1 MKDNS
6 EDKKMQTKIDPDL
19 NKNINVLKE
28 IFKDVDDIIFRRI
41 ECGQNQKIKMEVVYV
56 DGMTNKEAVSEYA
69 IESLMSN
76 LNLSE
81 LEKNPDKELQGLI
94 AKTSISLSEVKA
106 ILTIEESVDKMLSG
120 ETILFIDTC
129 TKAVMLSSRG
139 WPMRGISEPSAE
151 TLLRGARDGFNETM
165 KVNLTLIRRRI
176 RDPKLKIKYMQIGNR
191 TKTDIAVLYI
201 EDIVNREVLDAVQK
215 RLKDIDIDAV
225 LESSYI
231 EELIEDDNFSPFPQ
245 VENTERPDAAA
256 SALLEGRVVITVD
269 NTPSVLL
276 APAIFTAFMQS
287 SEDYYERWLSSCM
300 IRLIRYIAL
309 PITMLLPAMYVAIT
323 AFHPNMLPTKLALYV
338 AASRANVPFPAFVEA
353 FIMELVIE
361 LIREAALRIVGPVG
375 STIGLVGG
383 LVVGQSSVEAGL
395 ITPLAVIVVALTSIA
410 SFTIPSYN
418 FSTSLRMIRFA
429 FILLAGTMGLFGIS
443 IGLCLLI
450 VHLCTLKSFGIP
462 YMTPFSS
469 FVENKKDLKDT
480 IIRHRIH
487 DLVHKPQY
495 LKSKKERNL

>member
-1 MKDNS
+1 MNDNI
-6 EDKKMQTKIDPDL
+6 KIQTKIEQDL
-19 NKNINVLKE
+19 NKNISVLKE
-28 IFKDVDDIIFRRI
+28 IFKNVDDIIFRRI
-41 ECGQNQKIKMEVVYV
+41 ECGQNQKIKMAVVYV

-76 LNLSE
+76 LNLAE
-81 LEKNPDKELQGLI
+81 LEKNPEKELQGLI
-94 AKTSISLSEVKA
+94 AKTSISLAEVKA
-106 ILTIEESVDKMLSG
+106 ILTIEEAVDKILSG

-165 KVNLTLIRRRI
+165 KVTTTLIRRRI
-176 RDPKLKIKYMQIGNR
+176 RDPKLKIKYMQIGSR
-191 TKTDIAVLYI
+191 SKTDVAVLYI
-201 EDIVNREVLDAVQK
+201 EDIVNKEVLDAVQK
-215 RLKDIDIDAV
+215 RLNNIDIEAV

-256 SALLEGRVVITVD
+256 SALLEGRVVIAVD
-269 NTPSVLL
+269 NTPSVLM
-276 APAIFTAFMQS
+276 APATFTSFMQS
-287 SEDYYERWLSSCM
+287 SEDYYERWLSACM
-300 IRLIRYIAL
+300 VRLIRYIAL

-353 FIMELVIE
+353 FMMELVIE
-361 LIREAALRIVGPVG
+361 LVREAALRIVGPVG

-383 LVVGQSSVEAGL
+383 LVVGQSSVQAGL
-395 ITPLAVIVVALTSIA
+395 ITPLAVIVVALTAIA

-418 FSTSLRMIRFA
+418 FSTSLRMIRFV
-429 FILLAGTMGLFGIS
+429 FIILAGTMGLFGIS

-462 YMTPFSS
+462 YLTPFSS
-469 FVENKKDLKDT
+469 FIENKKDLKDT
-480 IIRHRIH
+480 VIRHRIH
-487 DLVHKPQY
+487 DLVHKPEY
-495 LKSKKERNL
+495 LKSKKEKNS